1 MKKMRFASFVVAL
14 VLIISSL
21 AACSKPSSETTA
33 ETKAETKAE
42 TTGET
47 TGDTKAENDT
57 NGGSGSAP
65 GIEGLKVGAITTL
78 TKDDGGW
85 CQAQYVGITDAMKNL
100 GMSDDQ
106 LVFAEE
112 IAEEGSDAKILVE
125 QLIADGCNIIIG
137 ASSGYKDMIASVAP
151 EHPDILFMQFNGVVL
166 DNAIGYAVRDYQ
178 SMFLMGYLAA
188 LKDQDLGGTGNLG
201 YSAGQP
207 EASVV
212 RGINAFALGAKYAN
226 PDATVTVQWANS
238 WYDPAAE
245 TECAKTLIQSGVKV
259 MGINA
264 SSPAIAQACEE
275 AGAFCTGYHQ
285 DMKEYAP
292 NAVLSSHIWNW
303 GPIFTDA
310 FQQFA
315 ETGVPEGSYMLYG
328 QDKGCP
334 TIAPINEDLVSQEI
348 IDKVLEL
355 QEQIKS
361 GEFECLAG
369 EIKDN
374 EGNVVVPEG
383 EVMSDEKMMDM
394 SMLVENVNGK
404 LP

>member
-1 MKKMRFASFVVAL
+1 MKKMRFISLVVAL

-21 AACSKPSSETTA
+21 AACSKPASETKETKAETTA
-33 ETKAETKAE
+33 ETKAETSAETKAE
-42 TTGET
+42 GET
-47 TGDTKAENDT
+47 TASS
-57 NGGSGSAP
+57 GGAL

-106 LVFAEE
+106 LIFAEE
-112 IAEEGSDAKILVE
+112 IAEEGSDSKSMVE

-151 EHPDILFMQFNGVVL
+151 DHPDILFMQFNGVVL

-188 LKDQDLGGTGNLG
+188 LKDLDIGGTGNLG

-226 PDATVTVQWANS
+226 PDAKVTVQWANS

-264 SSPAIAQACEE
+264 SSPAIAQANGE
-275 AGAFCTGYHQ
+275 AGTFCTGYHQ

-292 NAVLSSHIWNW
+292 GAVLSSHIWNW

-310 FQQFA
+310 FQKFA
-315 ETGVPEGSYMLYG
+315 DTGKPEGSYMLYG

-334 TIAPINEDLVSQEI
+334 TIAPINMDIVSQEI
-348 IDKVLEL
+348 ADKVLDL
-355 QEQIKS
+355 QEKIKS

-374 EGNVVVPEG
+374 EGNVIVPEG

-394 SMLVENVNGK
+394 GMLVENVNGK